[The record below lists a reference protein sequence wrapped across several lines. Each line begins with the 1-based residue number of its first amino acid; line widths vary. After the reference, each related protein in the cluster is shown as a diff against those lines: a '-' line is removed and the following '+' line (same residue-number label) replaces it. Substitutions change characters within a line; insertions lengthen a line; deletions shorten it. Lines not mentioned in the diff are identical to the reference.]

1 VNVEITRNI
10 IQDLLPLY
18 LAGEVCPETRAA
30 VEEFL
35 SCDAALAAEVERLQS
50 DSLKQMFTGGTN
62 MTLPQDH
69 DSQTLARTR
78 STIAQ
83 RSWMIGL
90 AIAFTLFPMSFV
102 FDKGHIQWMLIR
114 ESPSLAMA
122 SWAAALG
129 FWVGFVIHNRRLRSS
144 GL

>member
-1 VNVEITRNI
+1 MEITRNI

-18 LAGEVCPETRAA
+18 LAGEVGPETRAA

-35 SCDAALAAEVERLQS
+35 SRDATLAAEVERLKS
-50 DSLKQMFTGGTN
+50 DSLKQILTGGTN

-69 DSQTLARTR
+69 DAQTLARTR

>member
-1 VNVEITRNI
+1 VNVELTRNI

-18 LAGEVCPETRAA
+18 LAGAVSPETRAA

-35 SCDAALAAEVERLQS
+35 SRDAALAAEVERLKS
-50 DSLKQMFTGGTN
+50 DSLKQILTGGTN
-62 MTLPQDH
+62 MSLPQDH
-69 DSQTLARTR
+69 ETQTLARTR

-83 RSWMIGL
+83 RSWNLGL
-90 AIAFTLFPMSFV
+90 AIAFTLFPLSFI
-102 FDKGHIQWMLIR
+102 FEKGHIQWMMLR
-114 ESPSLAMA
+114 DTPSMAMA

-129 FWVGFVIHNRRLRSS
+129 FWIGYFVHNRRLRTS